1 MRRSVTAASH
11 SASAFLPET
20 SSVPA
25 SEKRAVYALAA
36 RTSLRQEEEFVGGA
50 NAHSAES
57 GIAEL
62 APAGWALADC
72 SVGAS
77 ADGWDPAGWVLGDC
91 SVRLWV
97 DDSARHDSALADY
110 SVGPSAEG
118 SVLADYSAQAARDE
132 RRCSLDV
139 RPVYSPVA
147 ELPPD

>member
-1 MRRSVTAASH
+1 VG
-11 SASAFLPET
+11 
-20 SSVPA
+20 
-25 SEKRAVYALAA
+25 ALAP
-36 RTSLRQEEEFVGGA
+36 RTSLRQEEEFVGVA
-50 NAHSAES
+50 NARSAES

-62 APAGWALADC
+62 APAGWAQADC

-77 ADGWDPAGWVLGDC
+77 AAGWAPAGWVLGDC

-97 DDSARHDSALADY
+97 DDSVRHDSALADY

-118 SVLADYSAQAARDE
+118 WAPAGWVLADYSAQAARDE